1 MGSQLARLGCA
12 HLSTRANNR
21 RGHVFQCVFFLD
33 VHAPTDVAIV
43 GCILMYITAAAPNR
57 RCLGALN
64 GVAQTT
70 ASVVRAIGPASA
82 TSLFAYSIQH
92 NFMGGYGVYIVLVF
106 GTVATMPLS
115 AMLPDDV
122 AESC

>member
-1 MGSQLARLGCA
+1 
-12 HLSTRANNR
+12 
-21 RGHVFQCVFFLD
+21 
-33 VHAPTDVAIV
+33 
-43 GCILMYITAAAPNR
+43 MYITAAAPNR

-70 ASVVRAIGPASA
+70 ASTVRAIGPASA
-82 TSLFAYSIQH
+82 TSLFAYSIRH
-92 NFMGGYGVYIVLVF
+92 DSMCGNGVYIVLVLA
-106 GTVATMPLS
+106 TIATMPLG